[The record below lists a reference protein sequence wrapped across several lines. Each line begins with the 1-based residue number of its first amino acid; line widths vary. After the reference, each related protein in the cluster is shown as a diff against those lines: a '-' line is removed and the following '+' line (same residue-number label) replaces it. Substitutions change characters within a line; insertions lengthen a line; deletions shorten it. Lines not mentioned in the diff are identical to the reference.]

1 MRRSSFRD
9 QFGITLTL
17 PLGLAHRRRARK
29 QRLRRAAI
37 FALLLIGAALLA
49 MGWYL
54 PAKAALAQVL
64 LNRAWTATRD
74 VDGAGGCLRTEPRV
88 RAGAARWQRRA
99 GHAGRHGHRRAS

>member
-17 PLGLAHRRRARK
+17 PLGLAHRRRARH

-37 FALLLIGAALLA
+37 VALLLGAALLA

-54 PAKAALAQVL
+54 PSVTL
-64 LNRAWTATRD
+64 
-74 VDGAGGCLRTEPRV
+74 
-88 RAGAARWQRRA
+88 
-99 GHAGRHGHRRAS
+99 